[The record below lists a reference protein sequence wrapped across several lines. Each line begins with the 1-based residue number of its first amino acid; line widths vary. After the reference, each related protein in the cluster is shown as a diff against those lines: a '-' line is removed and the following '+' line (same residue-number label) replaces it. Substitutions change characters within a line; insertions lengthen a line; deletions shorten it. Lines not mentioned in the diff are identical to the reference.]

1 VKVKAKAIL
10 PSDFSMKYANAYY
23 GLNLRPISPY
33 LSGLFFGNFGYNK
46 QEMKKIDDLIK
57 NLQRHGKVG
66 ARSPCPYIRCQ
77 ARKSCRGTKHRAPT
91 KPPQ

>member
-33 LSGLFFGNFGYNK
+33 LSSLFFSNFGYNK
-46 QEMKKIDDLIK
+46 QETKKIDDLIK
-57 NLQRHGKVG
+57 NLQRHGKVK
-66 ARSPCPYIRCQ
+66 RSPP
-77 ARKSCRGTKHRAPT
+77 
-91 KPPQ
+91 

>member
-33 LSGLFFGNFGYNK
+33 LSSLFF
-46 QEMKKIDDLIK
+46 
-57 NLQRHGKVG
+57 
-66 ARSPCPYIRCQ
+66 
-77 ARKSCRGTKHRAPT
+77 
-91 KPPQ
+91 